1 MLVGLIILGTAVN
14 FYLYA
19 DLSRTPLGP
28 DVESWRALCSGG
40 VFFLGAILI
49 LSTYGRFK
57 KARAARKA
65 PAARR

>member
-1 MLVGLIILGTAVN
+1 MLVGLFILGTAVN

-19 DLSRTPLGP
+19 DLSRTPFGP

-49 LSTYGRFK
+49 LSTYGRYK
-57 KARAARKA
+57 KARAAREA
-65 PAARR
+65 TPVRR